1 MAGIAA
7 WMHYNPQRA
16 DPAVLDGITGGASRL
31 ALLDELMG
39 TLRAEIGRKN
49 HQHQL
54 LVGPRGAG
62 KTHLLRVLA
71 YRWRQHPALE
81 AAWWPVVLPEEV
93 AIRGPADLLGVVL
106 EKLLKDLPTHVEAR
120 APLLEARVAL
130 KGLPRGGDAL
140 EVADDALKKAAAVL
154 GRSLVVVVENL
165 DGVLYV
171 GPGGSRSKAGDEQWA
186 LRKRLQSAAH
196 ILVIGAA
203 PTHFGAAS
211 DAGAAFHGFFREHRV
226 EGLPTAEVLSILEH
240 RLEREA
246 GGDSERA
253 GRAKELLRRMPE
265 RRGSLA
271 GILRLTGGLPR
282 FVHLIVDLLLDSED
296 GEVGDLMDRL
306 LDEQT
311 PLFQSRLD
319 PRLVAPQ
326 ELEALAELARADGP
340 LRPAEL
346 ARRVSI
352 SGAEASVL
360 LERLRERGLT
370 RRAGRSGN
378 ATTWDVGEPLYRV
391 WMAFR
396 EGGEPRS
403 RMEALAGVVAALWDQ
418 EELEEKRAD
427 AEKRG
432 DTGGRELYA
441 AAMRCGAV
449 DGREAEPESGRWE
462 LAYQEEKATCGEMP
476 SAAKLPSL
484 CGLAYQTGRYAEAAR
499 LATEALALA
508 EGDEARA
515 WALYDLG
522 RAELQRQPIGAG
534 VAHLAEAADTF
545 GRIGDARMAAWA
557 HSVRATGLGALG
569 RRTEALQALQE
580 AERRWGVDISP
591 QDRAWCS
598 LLKIQLDPERAEAHA
613 DVVFRFGGEGY
624 QAHAHYVLALRQVG
638 NGRTRRA
645 HFVEGL
651 ALYRRNGDHD
661 STASCLAY
669 LARESAHAND
679 LGAAAT
685 QWFAAIAEVKGTGVH
700 ALRCCKDLAWLA
712 VHAAAIG
719 DAPLAARALRVL
731 AAATSD
737 EDAPDADAQAAL
749 LDAAARLVALRPPEE
764 AIELLTGAHGDL
776 RRERRALL
784 EPFVLAARC
793 LTEPREAVLL
803 EQPEEMRRVVDD
815 VVARVV
821 RLKKKPPPEPGWFTT
836 GDVTR
841 D

>member
-1 MAGIAA
+1 MA

-16 DPAVLDGITGGASRL
+16 DPAVLDAMTGGASRL

-39 TLRAEIGRKN
+39 TLRAEIGRAN

-71 YRWRQHPALE
+71 YRWQQDPALE

-106 EKLLKDLPTHVEAR
+106 EKLLKDPDAPPAAR
-120 APLLEARVAL
+120 APLLEARLAL
-130 KGLPRGGDAL
+130 KGIPRGAAAL
-140 EVADDALKKAAAVL
+140 EVADDALRKSAAAL

-171 GPGGSRSKAGDEQWA
+171 GPGGSRGKAGDEQWA
-186 LRKRLQSAAH
+186 LRTRLQSAGH
-196 ILVIGAA
+196 MLLIGAA

-246 GGDSERA
+246 RGGSERA
-253 GRAKELLRRMPE
+253 KRAKELQLRMPE

-326 ELEALAELARADGP
+326 ELEALAELARAEGP

-346 ARRVSI
+346 ARRVAI

-370 RRAGRSGN
+370 RRSGRSGN

-396 EGGEPRS
+396 EGGEPRN
-403 RMEALAGVVAALWDQ
+403 RLEALAGVVAALWNQD
-418 EELEEKRAD
+418 ELEEKRAE

-432 DTGGRELYA
+432 DVGRGDLYA
-441 AAMRCGAV
+441 AAMQCGV
-449 DGREAEPESGRWE
+449 VEGREPEPERGTWE
-462 LAYQEEKATCGEMP
+462 QAYQAEKTDFP
-476 SAAKLPSL
+476 SEPGAPKLRMLSA
-484 CGLAYQTGRYAEAAR
+484 LAYQTGRFVEAAE
-499 LATEALALA
+499 LAGAELAVA
-508 EGDEARA
+508 QSDEERARA
-515 WALYDLG
+515 LHDLG
-522 RAELQRQPIGAG
+522 RAELHLDAIEAG
-534 VAHLAEAADTF
+534 LSHLAQSADSF
-545 GRIGDARMAAWA
+545 RRIGESSMAAQA
-557 HSVRATGLGALG
+557 HSVRASGLLALG
-569 RRTEALQALQE
+569 KRTEALQALQE
-580 AERRWGVDISP
+580 AERGWSEDASSTSLAWISM
-591 QDRAWCS
+591 
-598 LLKIQLDPERAEAHA
+598 LKIRLDPEGAEAHA
-613 DVVFRFGGEGY
+613 EEALRLDGGGSVGA
-624 QAHAHYVLALRQVG
+624 QAHVALGQHRARG
-638 NGRTRRA
+638 GSTGRA
-645 HFVEGL
+645 HFVQALKVYGRLGL
-651 ALYRRNGDHD
+651 HD
-661 STASCLAY
+661 YAAHCLAY
-669 LARESAHAND
+669 LAREAAHGND
-679 LGAAAT
+679 LPAAAVH
-685 QWFAAIAEVKGTGVH
+685 WFAAIDEVMGTGVR
-700 ALRCCKDLAWLA
+700 ASRCCGDLTWLTLR
-712 VHAAAIG
+712 AASTG
-719 DAPLAARALRVL
+719 DVPLAARALRVL
-731 AAATSD
+731 AAAASD
-737 EDAPDADAQAAL
+737 EDSPDADAQAAL
-749 LDAAARLVALRPPEE
+749 LDAAARLVALRPPAE

-793 LTEPREAVLL
+793 LIEPREAVLL

-815 VVARVV
+815 VLTRVAR
-821 RLKKKPPPEPGWFTT
+821 LKAKPPPEPGWFTT

-841 D
+841 E